1 MSWMQGLL
9 WIGDLLTLVIFT
21 LVGFWTH
28 DNLGAGLQRMLA
40 TFGPMLV
47 AWLVAAVPAG
57 ALDVTTARDLRQLWR
72 PGWAM
77 LLAGPLAVIL
87 RGLILN
93 RPVAPVFALVLA
105 GSGVIA
111 IFIWRGLFALLAAR
125 LPK

>member
-1 MSWMQGLL
+1 MSLLQGIL
-9 WIGDLLTLVIFT
+9 WIGDLITLVVFT

-28 DNLGAGLQRMLA
+28 DNLDADPQRMLA
-40 TFGPMLV
+40 TFVPMLV
-47 AWLVAAVPAG
+47 AWLVAAAPAG
-57 ALDVTTARDLRQLWR
+57 ALDLKSARDFRQFWR

-77 LLAGPLAVIL
+77 FLAGPLAVTL

-93 RPVAPVFALVLA
+93 RPVAPLFALILA